1 MNAVYDLCKYST
13 IANTYNGDYANS
25 QRERMMYEADC
36 YIQQMSHYSVDREF
50 AIGRY
55 SLENLI
61 YHASWPT
68 EWISHSVLMAWAD
81 YWNTGNDKVIRTYYD
96 DLKSQNNDGS

>member
-1 MNAVYDLCKYST
+1 MQVLNDCKY
-13 IANTYNGDYANS
+13 YNGDYANS

-55 SLENLI
+55 SLENRSIML
-61 YHASWPT
+61 HGPPNGFRTAFLWPGQ
-68 EWISHSVLMAWAD
+68 I
-81 YWNTGNDKVIRTYYD
+81 TGTQETTK
-96 DLKSQNNDGS
+96 